1 VPESST
7 TVRRPFAVL
16 GEPIRTSWLTAITVC
31 TTDARPV
38 VRSTSPQRSPRQQGD
53 EMAQEGLAVAA
64 VMAHAR
70 AVVQDQMPMPA
81 IY

>member
-1 VPESST
+1 
-7 TVRRPFAVL
+7 
-16 GEPIRTSWLTAITVC
+16 
-31 TTDARPV
+31 
-38 VRSTSPQRSPRQQGD
+38 
-53 EMAQEGLAVAA
+53 MAQEGLAVAA